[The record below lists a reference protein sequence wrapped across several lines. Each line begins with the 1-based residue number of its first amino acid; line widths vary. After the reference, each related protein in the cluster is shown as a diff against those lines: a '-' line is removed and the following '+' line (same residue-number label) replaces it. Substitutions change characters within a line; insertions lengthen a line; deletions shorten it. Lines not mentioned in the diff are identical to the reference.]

1 MPEGYYET
9 TNNAE
14 ETGNIVDADTWETYG
29 DVTLIRETDY
39 VECVGPANLAYD
51 VLNVNGINCATP
63 SIGGDL
69 ADLDIKRMDARTV
82 VNLSLI
88 HYSAMNGGGFYEA
101 MVNPAGSV
109 EFVEVGGDSGKITDI
124 YYEVQA
130 GSYKDDATAVMVT
143 GGQPLVTR
151 RPLQWK
157 PIWGDN
163 PTRIYSMKD
172 MFENCNREAFSRYA
186 TIAFKDPQLDT
197 AYNDGIDNLY
207 EIDDSNPWDTIL
219 GYVIYKEPPKN
230 LVTKDTKIQYA
241 EQTSI
246 PIMIGTEEAGAG
258 NGPYMGTLQRLT
270 TYDPEIF
277 AASCYTEGDEVQ
289 SSDGVKVNLPSD
301 LRYENVRGIETDLLL
316 GVSSVFLVGF
326 EIQGLVARP
335 KDDGESLVAMNED
348 NSTLMAA
355 IQTQRKTSTKLTE
368 GRDYAVAYAED
379 NGQRIPYIVF
389 GKDVRPNDVYSYG
402 QDTTYLIDPTCEYAA
417 LHPDGVLDTSYEG
430 TIFPHSKLKGILV
443 TEIWVYA
450 DIATPCIVVEDPDG
464 TTQDPPEPRCL
475 EIAQNLKYMVAPIVV
490 EEKPAPIGYRG
501 PSGSRN
507 INLLPLHDN
516 DPTTVEDFEDTDLE
530 EAMDEMQ
537 GGGMALT
544 YSFLKDDSYDT
555 AQDLVKAMAETLYDY
570 MNSDVIET
578 VYTCGPECNPQLG
591 GAGLSNGV
599 VNSIRYSYSD
609 QGSYTV
615 SVTEGAPMVGGL
627 AQVDGGPTAKMN
639 EDLGATGTVIDSV
652 GDNIT
657 FKVRIDGF
665 GDRWAVSMTHGI
677 IRTGDKVQVTVHN
690 CPIEQ

>member
-1 MPEGYYET
+1 MPDVYYET

-14 ETGNIVDADTWETYG
+14 ETGPIVDQGTWEHYG
-29 DVTLIRETDY
+29 DTNLISESDY
-39 VECVGPANLAYD
+39 VECRGPSNLAYD
-51 VLNVNGINCATP
+51 ALRVNGINCSTP
-63 SIGGDL
+63 SIGGDI

-88 HYSAMNGGGFYEA
+88 HYSATTGVFYEA
-101 MVNPAGSV
+101 MVDPEGSV
-109 EFVEVGGDSGKITDI
+109 EFVAINGRSGQITDI

-151 RPLQWK
+151 RPLEWK

-186 TIAFKDPQLDT
+186 TIVFKDPQLDT

-207 EIDDSNPWDTIL
+207 EIDNSNPWDTIL
-219 GYVIYKEPPKN
+219 GYVIYKEPPQG

-246 PIMIGTEEAGAG
+246 PLIIGTEDTGTG
-258 NGPYMGTLQRLT
+258 GGPYMGTLQKLST
-270 TYDPEIF
+270 FDPEIF
-277 AASCYTEGDEVQ
+277 AANCYTDGDEVK
-289 SSDGVKVNLPSD
+289 SEDGVKVPIPAD
-301 LRYENVRGIETDLLL
+301 LRFENIRGVETDLLL
-316 GVSSVFLVGF
+316 GISSVFLVGF
-326 EIQGLVARP
+326 EIQTLIARP
-335 KDDGESLVAMNED
+335 TDDGVSLEAISES
-348 NSTLMAA
+348 NSTLMAS
-355 IQTQRKTSTKLTE
+355 IQTQRKTTTKLTE
-368 GRDYAVAYAED
+368 GRDYAIAYTDD
-379 NGQRIPYIVF
+379 NGQKIPYIVF
-389 GKDVRPNDVYSYG
+389 GKDVRPNDAYAYG
-402 QDTTYLIDPTCEYAA
+402 QGTKYFIDPTCEYAA
-417 LHPDGVLDTSYEG
+417 NFPEALSETYEG

-450 DIATPCIVVEDPDG
+450 DIATPCIVIEDPDG
-464 TTQDPPEPRCL
+464 TTENPPAPRCL

-490 EEKPAPIGYRG
+490 EELPAPIGYKG

-507 INLLPLHDN
+507 IDLLPLHDN
-516 DPTTVEDFEDTDLE
+516 DPTTVENFEDTDLE
-530 EAMDEMQ
+530 QAMDEMQ

-544 YSFLKDDSYDT
+544 YSFLKDDDYRT
-555 AQDLVKAMAETLYDY
+555 AEDMVKNMAETLYDH

-578 VYTCGPECNPQLG
+578 VYTCGPECTPQLG
-591 GAGLSNGV
+591 GSGLSGGV

-615 SVTEGAPMVGGL
+615 SVTEGPLMVGGL

-639 EDLGATGTVIDSV
+639 EDLGATGTVIDGV

-677 IRTGDKVQVTVHN
+677 IRVGDKVQVTVHN